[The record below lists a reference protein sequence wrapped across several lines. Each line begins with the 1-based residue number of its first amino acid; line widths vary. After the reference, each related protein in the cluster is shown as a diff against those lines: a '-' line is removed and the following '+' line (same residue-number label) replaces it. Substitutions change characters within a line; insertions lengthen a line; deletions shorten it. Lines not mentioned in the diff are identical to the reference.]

1 MASFDGERKS
11 GLSKSDHI
19 TVTKLTSFLGTI
31 RFCDFAAFLSHRMAW
46 QNQEGEGGQKV
57 LSRISSLGRME
68 IGRGIKSLCSNFDG
82 MAP

>member
-46 QNQEGEGGQKV
+46 QNQEGEGGSEGTLKDLLPRENGDWERDQIT
-57 LSRISSLGRME
+57 LLQ
-68 IGRGIKSLCSNFDG
+68 F
-82 MAP
+82 